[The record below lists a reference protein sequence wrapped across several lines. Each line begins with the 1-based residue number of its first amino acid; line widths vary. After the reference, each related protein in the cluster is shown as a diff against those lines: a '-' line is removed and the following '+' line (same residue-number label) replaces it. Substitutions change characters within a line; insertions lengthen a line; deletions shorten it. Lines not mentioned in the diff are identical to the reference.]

1 MSLFQRISLISS
13 LCASLFL
20 GDYAPIDYGDG
31 SIMCLMDVES
41 KKWSKKCLDVS
52 TTSHLI
58 FVKEKTLLNFK
69 KENSSYLSS
78 AP

>member
-1 MSLFQRISLISS
+1 MTDQVGTFSCTDSYARITSLFQRISLISS

-52 TTSHLI
+52 TTLHVHI
-58 FVKEKTLLNFK
+58 
-69 KENSSYLSS
+69 
-78 AP
+78 